1 MNNNLLNQIGLG
13 NLDIGVVLIVLVA
26 VSIVLLVL
34 LLVNMSKLNKLTQKY
49 KFFMKGRA
57 AESLE
62 DEIMALF
69 EDNSSMKQDIAQ
81 NKKDIRAIKR
91 QLSTAYQKMSLIKY
105 DAFDQMGGKLSF
117 VLVLLDEHNNGFL
130 LNSQHTTDSCY
141 SYTKRIEFG
150 ECKMD
155 LSNEEKAAL
164 NKAVAGEADEAN

>member
-1 MNNNLLNQIGLG
+1 MNNSLLNKLGLG
-13 NLDIGVVLIVLVA
+13 NLDIGIVLIAMAVLI
-26 VSIVLLVL
+26 IVLFIL
-34 LLVNMSKLNKLTQKY
+34 LITTMTKQKRLIKKY
-49 KFFMKGRA
+49 KFFMKGRE

-62 DEIMALF
+62 EEIMALF
-69 EDNSSMKQDIAQ
+69 EDNTAMKADIAQ

-91 QLSTAYQKMSLIKY
+91 QLSTAYQKFSLIKY

-141 SYTKRIEFG
+141 SYTKKIEFG

-164 NKAVAGEADEAN
+164 NKAIAGDSDEAN

>member
-1 MNNNLLNQIGLG
+1 MNNGLLTKLGLG
-13 NLDIGVVLIVLVA
+13 NLDIGIVLIALTVV
-26 VSIVLLVL
+26 VITLLVL
-34 LLVNMSKLNKLTQKY
+34 LIVTMSKLGKLNKKY

-62 DEIMALF
+62 EEIMALF
-69 EDNSSMKQDIAQ
+69 EDNSAMKQDILQ

-164 NKAVAGEADEAN
+164 NKAIVGESDEAN

>member
-1 MNNNLLNQIGLG
+1 MNNSLLTKLGLG
-13 NLDIGVVLIVLVA
+13 NLDIGIVLIALTVV
-26 VSIVLLVL
+26 VLVL
-34 LLVNMSKLNKLTQKY
+34 LILLITTMTKLSRLNRKY
-49 KFFMKGRA
+49 KFFMKGKA

-62 DEIMALF
+62 EEIMALF
-69 EDNSSMKQDIAQ
+69 EDNTAMKADIAQ
-81 NKKDIRAIKR
+81 NKKDIRLIKR
-91 QLSTAYQKMSLIKY
+91 QLSTAYQKMSLVKY

-155 LSNEEKAAL
+155 LSNEEKVAL
-164 NKAVAGEADEAN
+164 NKAIVGDSDEAN